1 MIPARGSPVRRLRFV
16 EGGLRVSRRTF
27 PSTIKHTL
35 EQVSMAKSSR
45 GSVSSKVS
53 VSVDR
58 LRSLCTT
65 AERKLLDMSESSGL
79 SKAAHA
85 EVQAWLAR
93 ARETRDKWRA
103 MVGKQSRAAK
113 RSPRAVAEANAR
125 SHAKADLFDGAVKR
139 FEAHLK
145 TAAAAVT
152 DAAKSAVKPIAA
164 LAKKPKHSRVAGHRK
179 ARAGLRAEL
188 ASQVATLNRVIAKP
202 AAKLV
207 ASKAAAPVAAAKQAV
222 SAAAQAVVKA
232 TSTSKTASKKR
243 KLPPAKAAS
252 AAQAIRF
259 DGGKQ
264 RAALTSAKKA
274 RLKVGGLSTRRGSH
288 IMAAGKRSQARRD
301 KRR

>member
-1 MIPARGSPVRRLRFV
+1 
-16 EGGLRVSRRTF
+16 
-27 PSTIKHTL
+27 
-35 EQVSMAKSSR
+35 MAKSSR
-45 GSVSSKVS
+45 GSVSSKGAVS
-53 VSVDR
+53 ADR

-145 TAAAAVT
+145 TASSAVT
-152 DAAKSAVKPIAA
+152 GAVRPAVKPAA

-188 ASQVATLNRVIAKP
+188 ANKVVTLNSMIAKP
-202 AAKLV
+202 TAKAV
-207 ASKAAAPVAAAKQAV
+207 ASKPATPVVAAKPSTAAPVVAK
-222 SAAAQAVVKA
+222 AAAQ
-232 TSTSKTASKKR
+232 KTASKKR
-243 KLPPAKAAS
+243 KLPPAKAAA
-252 AAQAIRF
+252 AAQAVRF
-259 DGGKQ
+259 DATKQ
-264 RAALTSAKKA
+264 RAALTSAKKN
-274 RLKVGGLSTRRGSH
+274 RLKVGGLATRRGSH

>member
-1 MIPARGSPVRRLRFV
+1 
-16 EGGLRVSRRTF
+16 
-27 PSTIKHTL
+27 
-35 EQVSMAKSSR
+35 MAKSSR
-45 GSVSSKVS
+45 GSVSSVAALS
-53 VSVDR
+53 AGR
-58 LRSLCTT
+58 LRSLCTA
-65 AERKLLDMSESSGL
+65 AERKLLDTSESPGL

-85 EVQAWLAR
+85 EVQAWLGR

-103 MVGKQSRAAK
+103 MVGKQSRVAK

-125 SHAKADLFDGAVKR
+125 SHAKAELFDGAVKR

-145 TAAAAVT
+145 TAASAVT
-152 DAAKSAVKPIAA
+152 GAAKSAVKPIAA

-188 ASQVATLNRVIAKP
+188 TGKVAALNSLIAKP
-202 AAKLV
+202 AAKLLGAKPAVSKTVVSKPAAPAV
-207 ASKAAAPVAAAKQAV
+207 AAKPAGAAAAP
-222 SAAAQAVVKA
+222 AVVKA
-232 TSTSKTASKKR
+232 VATSKAASKKR
-243 KLPPAKAAS
+243 KLPPAKAA

-259 DGGKQ
+259 DGAKQ
-264 RAALTSAKKA
+264 RSALTSAKKA